1 MKRIKFLALAALL
14 AFNSGAYAQFTNTA
28 SSTSSSSVN
37 TDGWNSFWIE
47 WNPSTISSDT
57 QGQGGNDSG
66 SSSKSLSF
74 TAFSAG
80 LSRAFSLTQGASLFL
95 EAGGGVQYSFASDF
109 PEKGTDF
116 NMLSVKVPLSL
127 IYLLDIP
134 NSSLSLMPYAGIDL
148 RFNILGKFKYGGGDV
163 SGSDYYSD
171 EYVSGSNSGS
181 VNLFDKKEMGEPWNR
196 FQIGWHV
203 GLKARLGQSFMLG
216 ASYGMDFSE
225 ICEKTH
231 INTVTVSL
239 GFAF

>member
-1 MKRIKFLALAALL
+1 MKKIKFFALAALL
-14 AFNSGAYAQFTNTA
+14 AINSGAYAQFTNST

-37 TDGWNSFWIE
+37 TDGWNSFWVE

-57 QGQGGNDSG
+57 QGQGDYGSG
-66 SSSKSLSF
+66 SSSKSQSF

-109 PEKGTDF
+109 GSKGTDF

-148 RFNILGKFKYGGGDV
+148 RFNILGKIKYG
-163 SGSDYYSD
+163 D

-181 VNLFDKKEMGEPWNR
+181 LNLFDKEEMGEPWNR

-225 ICEKTH
+225 IYEKTH